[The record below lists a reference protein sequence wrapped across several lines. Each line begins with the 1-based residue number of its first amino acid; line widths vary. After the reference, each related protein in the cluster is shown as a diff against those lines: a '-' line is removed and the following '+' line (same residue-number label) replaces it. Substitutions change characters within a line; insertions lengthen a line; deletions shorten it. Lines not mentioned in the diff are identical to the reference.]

1 MVSERLFTI
10 RRRKM
15 FESLSEKMK
24 QNEGRAATTSE
35 RAVKWA
41 VIAVASVVVFG
52 GLYFAIQVFA

>member
-1 MVSERLFTI
+1 
-10 RRRKM
+10 M

-24 QNEGRAATTSE
+24 QNDARTATTGE

-41 VIAVASVVVFG
+41 VIVVASVAVFS